1 MLEKIKDRKYWIPI
15 TGLLLYSLI
24 SVLMSWDYG
33 NRFICWNQRIPPTFV
48 LTGVVYYGL
57 HQRFSMKLLQQKDYT
72 VFIVRIAIG
81 FLFLCGLTVFLIHIL
96 IPEENILK
104 SLEFA
109 IPKNKK
115 MSADTLKGMKIG
127 LIWGVKISY
136 AIYKAL
142 IDSVF
147 VALILY
153 FQSKELPQI
162 TQNTDETENKIRLYS
177 WHVIVWML
185 WILAFHWNKFDYISK
200 NPSSI
205 FTILLLTGVSVGF
218 FFLSYRTT
226 YKLVLRKHYFS
237 ALFLLGVWWLVAV
250 YTKALIFGIL
260 VSSFNLPPLFYGVDT
275 SIAAKKALEILN
287 KMPVAIGAEGYQKFS
302 IYSGQA
308 LLIGARKELIVLLAA
323 FGYGYARE
331 SVRYEKRL
339 REIAVERQK
348 EIEQQQQLEK
358 LTLTAQIQALK
369 AQINPHFLFNS
380 LNFLYSKAIN
390 YSDELGRAMMLL
402 SEIMQYAMKESNH
415 EDKVP
420 LENEIKH
427 LQNFID
433 FNQLRFS
440 NRLFIDFEVEGN
452 PRFRRILPLLLI
464 TFVENA
470 FKYGELMDEKNPL
483 KIFLKIEENQLYFNV
498 LNKKNQGPK
507 ELSTGFGL
515 ENIRQRLHL
524 AYPEK
529 HSLEI
534 INSDLFYQIELKVEI

>member
-1 MLEKIKDRKYWIPI
+1 MLEKLQDRKYWIPA
-15 TGLLLYSLI
+15 TGLLLYTLVSF
-24 SVLMSWDYG
+24 LMAWDYG
-33 NRFICWNQRIPPTFV
+33 NRFICWNQRIPPVFV
-48 LTGVVYYGL
+48 ITGIFYYWL
-57 HQRFSMKLLQQKDYT
+57 HYRFSIKLLQQKDYT
-72 VFIVRIAIG
+72 VFIVRIALG
-81 FLFLCGLTVFLIHIL
+81 FLFLCGLTSFLIYML

-104 SLEFA
+104 SLDFV
-109 IPKNKK
+109 IPKDKK
-115 MSADTLKGMKIG
+115 MSPDTLKGMKIG
-127 LIWGVKISY
+127 LVWGLNISY
-136 AIYKAL
+136 AIYKGV

-153 FQSKELPQI
+153 FQSKELPKVAPL
-162 TQNTDETENKIRLYS
+162 TDESENKFRFYT
-177 WHVIVWML
+177 WHVVVWFL
-185 WILAFHWNKFDYISK
+185 WILAFHWNKFNYISEH
-200 NPSSI
+200 PASI
-205 FTILLLTGVSVGF
+205 FTILILTSVSVAF

-237 ALFLLGVWWLVAV
+237 ALFLLGVWWVIAV
-250 YTKALIFGIL
+250 FVKSMVFGIM
-260 VSSFNLPPLFYGVDT
+260 VSSFDLPPLFYGVDT
-275 SIAAKKALEILN
+275 SIAVKNVVGKMS
-287 KMPVAIGAEGYQKFS
+287 KMPFSMGTDAYQKFS
-302 IYSGQA
+302 LYSGQA
-308 LLIGARKELIVLLAA
+308 LLIGARKELLVLLAA

-348 EIEQQQQLEK
+348 ETEHQQQLEK
-358 LTLTAQIQALK
+358 QALTAQIQALK

-390 YSDELGRAMMLL
+390 YSDELGKAMMLL
-402 SEIMQYAMKESNH
+402 AEIMQYAMKESNN

-427 LQNFID
+427 LKNFID

-440 NRLFIDFEVEGN
+440 NRLFIDFVVEGN

-498 LNKKNQGPK
+498 LNKKLQGPK

-515 ENIRQRLHL
+515 DNIRQRLQL
-524 AYPEK
+524 IYPQK

-534 INSDLFYQIELKVEI
+534 INSELFYQIELKVEI